1 MGLGVMDARHALN
14 ALWAVAHQLW
24 PAADVVLAIGSRMSI
39 PYRGW
44 GTDKNLTIIRI
55 ETDAEEMGR
64 IERPTLG
71 IVGDAKANV
80 AALLEVLQARE
91 GAGDRRPSSPS
102 GRTSSSPTSRAC
114 CPSSPAG

>member
-1 MGLGVMDARHALN
+1 MGLGVMDARHALER
-14 ALWAVAHQLW
+14 AVGASRISCGPRPTW
-24 PAADVVLAIGSRMSI
+24 CWRSARRMSI

-71 IVGDAKANV
+71 IVGDAQGERRR
-80 AALLEVLQARE
+80 AARGAEARE
-91 GAGDRRPSSPS
+91 GS
-102 GRTSSSPTSRAC
+102 GR
-114 CPSSPAG
+114 